1 MIIRLI
7 MLLLLICWRI
17 ALVSEYIQK
26 KLQEVAKANGVIASE
41 KLEEISEVKFRKFG
55 EDSWE
60 KCPVEPDNVE
70 RFCCSQLCQSEIRGL
85 GACMCGLFVRGKN
98 D

>member
-1 MIIRLI
+1 MSVNDERSVKMNWKII
-7 MLLLLICWRI
+7 M
-17 ALVSEYIQK
+17 
-26 KLQEVAKANGVIASE
+26 QEVFSVMWGLMIGFA
-41 KLEEISEVKFRKFG
+41 
-55 EDSWE
+55 DSWE

>member
-1 MIIRLI
+1 M
-7 MLLLLICWRI
+7 
-17 ALVSEYIQK
+17 SEYIQK
-26 KLQEVAKANGVIASE
+26 KLQEVAKANGVIVSE

-70 RFCCSQLCQSEIRGL
+70 RFCCS
-85 GACMCGLFVRGKN
+85 
-98 D
+98 

>member
-1 MIIRLI
+1 M
-7 MLLLLICWRI
+7 
-17 ALVSEYIQK
+17 SEYVQK
-26 KLQEVAKANGVIASE
+26 KLQEVAKANGVIVSE

-70 RFCCSQLCQSEIRGL
+70 RFCCSHLCQSEIRGL